1 MHFLGQHAP
10 EHAIAYFSSANL
22 IGAAWS
28 IGIGAVIYFAVC
40 RPFLM
45 RKNAEGLREY
55 VNLWPA
61 WLDLEELVYRP
72 LLMDVLPKVTGAVCG
87 FIAAIPESR
96 LVHKIIPQIVV
107 AVVRFFSELPEMLTV
122 ALRRTI
128 LRKRQTPR
136 KVPVGNRVTWT
147 LGQVLNFF
155 ALLLNKTVLHR
166 HPMRR
171 DFEYVLDASWSELR
185 EGMKTLTVSVS
196 FGLLLLCVG
205 LYLTCMYLLR

>member
-10 EHAIAYFSSANL
+10 EHAIHYFSGANL

-28 IGIGAVIYFAVC
+28 IGIGMVIYFAIC

-45 RKNAEGLREY
+45 KKNAEGLREY

-61 WLDLEELVYRP
+61 RLDLEELVYRP
-72 LLMDVLPKVTGAVCG
+72 VLMDFLPKVTGAVCG

-96 LVHKIIPQIVV
+96 LVQRIIPQIIVGV
-107 AVVRFFSELPEMLTV
+107 IRFFSELPEMLTV
-122 ALRRTI
+122 GVRRTI

-136 KVPVGNRVTWT
+136 KVPVGNRVTWA
-147 LGQVLNFF
+147 LGQTINFV
-155 ALLLNKTVLHR
+155 ARLLNLTVLHR
-166 HPMRR
+166 RPMRT
-171 DFEYVLDASWSELR
+171 DFEYVLDASWKELR

-205 LYLTCMYLLR
+205 LYLTCMYLLW